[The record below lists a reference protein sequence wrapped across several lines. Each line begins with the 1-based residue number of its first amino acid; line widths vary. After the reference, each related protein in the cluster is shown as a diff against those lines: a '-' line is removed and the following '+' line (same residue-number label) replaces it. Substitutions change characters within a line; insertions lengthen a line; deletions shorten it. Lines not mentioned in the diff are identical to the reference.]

1 MHVFKTLLL
10 SNVYIL
16 LYKRTLKI
24 ARLTRVYEHLFV
36 YSLDYMLYTVSDTSN
51 SSGMYELA
59 NLCLYCL

>member
-24 ARLTRVYEHLFV
+24 ARLTRVYESFK
-36 YSLDYMLYTVSDTSN
+36 YTVN
-51 SSGMYELA
+51 YKGLF
-59 NLCLYCL
+59 